1 MELVNRTLEEFI
13 ELNVAGLSETDNQSC
28 ESSPAPKLFS
38 GPFLTR
44 DIRKAC
50 LGQRRAHLPPQAG
63 REAKTM
69 DVKIGDGLFLSSGK
83 EAFILRATPC
93 HEDRTN
99 ADRIRGMSDGELADY
114 VFAVQKQMCERFANI
129 IGFTEP
135 LQFVSSAPDLLD
147 WLRQPTEEVH
157 DEKCSV

>member
-1 MELVNRTLEEFI
+1 MPGGFS
-13 ELNVAGLSETDNQSC
+13 GKFSETT
-28 ESSPAPKLFS
+28 
-38 GPFLTR
+38 G
-44 DIRKAC
+44 
-50 LGQRRAHLPPQAG
+50 
-63 REAKTM
+63 AK
-69 DVKIGDGLFLSSGK
+69 GY
-83 EAFILRATPC
+83 RP
-93 HEDRTN
+93 TN
-99 ADRIRGMSDGELADY
+99 ADRIRGMGDGELADY